1 MLLDR
6 YRQRGTYEQQLGQFM
21 STLTPQLS
29 STTRPKRHYR
39 GRVPRHRHAAR
50 DAFGTNQALLSLN
63 LLAYNLLNLG
73 AVIATRSHTRHRR
86 AQVPS
91 MTIDTFRARYLKT
104 SARISLHSRRVWT
117 SIAETVAQL
126 WRPWWDYI
134 QRFEAATMVN

>member
-1 MLLDR
+1 
-6 YRQRGTYEQQLGQFM
+6 M

-39 GRVPRHRHAAR
+39 GRVPKRRYAAR
-50 DAFGTNQALLSLN
+50 DAFGSNQALLSLN
-63 LLAYNLLNLG
+63 PLAYNLLNLG
-73 AVIATRSHTRHRR
+73 ALIATRAHTRHRR

-91 MTIDTFRARYLKT
+91 MTIDTFRARHLKT
-104 SARISLHSRRVWT
+104 SARISLHSRRGWT

-134 QRFEAATMVN
+134 QRLEAVSMVN